1 MAMKKIKIF
10 FLLLLLVVINVS
22 VKGDFMPKN
31 SIQPTPIFASVR
43 NLADYPGI
51 SLIGLEEGS
60 ALTKSNKAFEFK
72 TGSYSAIFKFF
83 PVTLYAVK
91 KKYLNRKGI
100 NKIDWENDKNVLKSN
115 LIIDA
120 KTFKEMVPPIA
131 MVLLDYKI
139 TGLTN
144 STIAIHMTGQKN
156 ISK

>member
-10 FLLLLLVVINVS
+10 FLLLLLVVVNVS
-22 VKGDFMPKN
+22 VKGDIMPEN
-31 SIQPTPIFASVR
+31 PILPAPIFASVK
-43 NLADYPGI
+43 NLADYPEI
-51 SLIGLEEGS
+51 SLIGLQEGS
-60 ALTKSNKAFEFK
+60 ILTKYQKAFELK
-72 TGSYSAIFKFF
+72 VGSYFVIFKFL

-91 KKYLNRKGI
+91 KKYLKRKGI

-120 KTFKEMVPPIA
+120 KTFKEMTPVT

-144 STIAIHMTGQKN
+144 STIAIHMTGQKD